1 MSLPARLAW
10 DEDHTARIT
19 SPIAGHLTDVLVQ
32 NGATVKAGQ
41 ALAHLSSPDLGA
53 AQADFERAKS
63 DQIQAERNL
72 ARNKELAAAGII
84 AGKDLELAQSDLS
97 RIRAESV
104 RTEVR
109 LKSLGASAN
118 VDQIFTVKS
127 PINGIVVERYTNPGM
142 EWRPDTAT
150 QPLFIVSDPHYL
162 WCWIDAPEQAINAVH
177 KDMKVNLH
185 SSAWPNETF
194 TGQIDFVEDALDPVS
209 HTLKVRAKVN
219 NAELK
224 LKSEMYVTADFN
236 NAARDTL
243 DIPAK
248 AVFLKD
254 TAKMV
259 FVKTADGVYTRK
271 TIVPVASNDEWV
283 SISEGLAKGDEVVQ
297 DGALYLEKLIEE
309 NRVASEKPA
318 TEKPQPAQA
327 TAKANHAPVN

>member
-177 KDMKVNLH
+177 KYMKVNLH